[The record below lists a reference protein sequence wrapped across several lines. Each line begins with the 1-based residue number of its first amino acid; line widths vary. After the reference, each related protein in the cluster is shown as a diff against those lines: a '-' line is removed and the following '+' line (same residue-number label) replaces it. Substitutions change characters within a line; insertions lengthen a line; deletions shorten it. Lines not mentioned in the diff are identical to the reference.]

1 MSVMSDLKTLERRIG
16 MFAGDTEVSS
26 VSTQDASRSFQA
38 LIRRSAAETRV
49 DPVLIE
55 AVIARESA
63 FDSRATSAAGAHGL
77 MQLMPSTAVALG
89 VSDSYDPEQN
99 IRGGARYLRLLLDRF
114 NGNVRLALAAYNAG
128 PGAVE
133 RYAGIPPYKETRA
146 YVGQVLST
154 YESLRRES
162 W

>member
-16 MFAGDTEVSS
+16 MFAGDGEVSEI
-26 VSTQDASRSFQA
+26 STQDTSRSFQA
-38 LIRRSAAETRV
+38 LIRRSAVEMRV

-55 AVIARESA
+55 AVIAHESA
-63 FDSRATSAAGAHGL
+63 FDSRATSATGARGL
-77 MQLMPSTAVALG
+77 MQLMPSTATALG
-89 VSDSYDPEQN
+89 VSDSYDLEQN

-133 RYAGIPPYKETRA
+133 RYAGTPPYKETRA
-146 YVGQVLST
+146 YVEQVLST
-154 YESLRRES
+154 YESLRR
-162 W
+162 